1 MLLFGS
7 QIVGPELVGLC
18 TESAFSG
25 REREEEEIGVV
36 NHLERV
42 RPPEVEL
49 RLLYILY
56 QSFGS
61 CRPQIKAVLNHSTSH
76 WGMGR
81 GSTAAFHF
89 LMLGRWKLQACHKL

>member
-1 MLLFGS
+1 MLIGCWLASMGLFLFFGVLFLVVNLLPGS
-7 QIVGPELVGLC
+7 QTVGQALVGLC

-25 REREEEEIGVV
+25 REREKEEIGVV
-36 NHLERV
+36 NHLEGV

-61 CRPQIKAVLNHSTSH
+61 CRPQIKAILNHSTGYWS
-76 WGMGR
+76 R
-81 GSTAAFHF
+81 G
-89 LMLGRWKLQACHKL
+89 